1 MEQALSHLHITTLD
15 NIEALM
21 TRCLGLWAS
30 ILNYGNEEGLG
41 MKGMWKRT
49 EKDGIRLLVWQA
61 RGDQFIDL
69 QRGWA
74 SFTLRQPSAGVV
86 DTFIVSIGSP

>member
-1 MEQALSHLHITTLD
+1 MTT
-15 NIEALM
+15 
-21 TRCLGLWAS
+21 RLGLWAS

-41 MKGMWKRT
+41 MKGM
-49 EKDGIRLLVWQA
+49 EKDRERWYQVVGMTSTWRPVHRFA
-61 RGDQFIDL
+61 TRM
-69 QRGWA
+69 A

>member
-41 MKGMWKRT
+41 MKGM
-49 EKDGIRLLVWQA
+49 EKD
-61 RGDQFIDL
+61 
-69 QRGWA
+69 
-74 SFTLRQPSAGVV
+74 
-86 DTFIVSIGSP
+86 

>member
-1 MEQALSHLHITTLD
+1 MEQALSHLHIMTLD

-41 MKGMWKRT
+41 MKGM
-49 EKDGIRLLVWQA
+49 EKD
-61 RGDQFIDL
+61 
-69 QRGWA
+69 
-74 SFTLRQPSAGVV
+74 
-86 DTFIVSIGSP
+86 